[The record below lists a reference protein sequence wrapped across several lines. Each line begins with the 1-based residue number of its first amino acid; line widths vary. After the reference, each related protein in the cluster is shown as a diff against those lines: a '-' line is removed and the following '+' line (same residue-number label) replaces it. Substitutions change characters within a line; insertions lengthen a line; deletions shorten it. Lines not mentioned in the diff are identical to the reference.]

1 MTAYDIVVVG
11 GGIFGLSVAKA
22 AHDLGLKVALLE
34 KNTIASGASAG
45 LVGALMPHVPS
56 QWNEKKQFQLEALIE
71 LSVIVNALEEA
82 TGLSVGYSR
91 TGRLIPLYTEA
102 KLEHALSRVGESLF
116 RWRSDETGFTFN
128 VLKETP
134 FSDWLTP
141 EAAPLGFIWDTLA
154 ARANPRLV
162 SAGLHT
168 FLKTRV
174 DIMEHT
180 EFLGFDEASGQV
192 SLGNGETMSTDRLV
206 LSAGYEGFEEINKI
220 GGKTIGIGVKG
231 QSVLLEYTTEKPLP
245 VIYDEGIYVV
255 AHANGTVAIG
265 STSEQEWT
273 TKEPVEA
280 DIQAML
286 TKAIAFCP
294 SLKDAPV
301 IGSWAGIRPKCK
313 KRDPLVGL
321 LPGKNKTW
329 VATGG
334 FKISYAISHRIA
346 ACLMQ
351 EMFPEMEKHVYLPD
365 SFKPAF
371 HFG

>member
-1 MTAYDIVVVG
+1 MTYDIVVVG

-22 AHDLGLKVALLE
+22 ALGKGLKVALLE

-56 QWNEKKQFQLEALIE
+56 KWNDKKQFQLDALIE
-71 LSVIVNALEEA
+71 LSDIVEELEEA

-91 TGRLIPLYTEA
+91 AGRLIPLYTEP
-102 KLEHALSRVGESLF
+102 KLEHALSRVEESKQ

-128 VLKETP
+128 VVKETP
-134 FSDWLTP
+134 FNDWLTP
-141 EAAPLGFIWDTLA
+141 EAAPLGIIWDTLA

-162 SAGLHT
+162 SAA
-168 FLKTRV
+168 LKTLLETRI

-180 EFLGFDEASGQV
+180 EYLGFDETTGTV
-192 SLGNGETMSTDRLV
+192 SLGNGESLSADRVV
-206 LSAGYEGFEEINKI
+206 LSAGYEGFEPLSKI
-220 GGKTIGIGVKG
+220 AGKPIGMGVKG
-231 QSVLLEYTTEKPLP
+231 QSLLLEYKADKPLP
-245 VIYDEGIYVV
+245 VIYDNGIYVV
-255 AHANGTVAIG
+255 SHANGTVAIG

-273 TKEPVEA
+273 SKEPVEV
-280 DIQAML
+280 DIQTML
-286 TKAIAFCP
+286 SKAVGFCP
-294 SLKDAPV
+294 SLKDAP
-301 IGSWAGIRPKCK
+301 ILTRWAGIRPKCK

-321 LPGKNKTW
+321 IPGKDKTW

-346 ACLMQ
+346 TCLMQ
-351 EMFPEMEKHVYLPD
+351 EMFPEQDQTIHLPE